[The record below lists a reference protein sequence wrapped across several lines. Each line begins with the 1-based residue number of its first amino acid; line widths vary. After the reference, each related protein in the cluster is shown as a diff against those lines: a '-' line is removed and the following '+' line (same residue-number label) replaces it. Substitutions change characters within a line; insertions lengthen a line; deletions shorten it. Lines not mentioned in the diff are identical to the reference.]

1 MRYLMLIY
9 DASAPSFCYY
19 ASHGKSA
26 RMSIDTL
33 RKAIHFARMEGLLLN
48 VITGSDPLPR
58 DVREELDGIV
68 HTLIAPW
75 NYPHDNVNDVLVVE
89 WSPDLAFASLP
100 DNPQANII
108 MRIPREALPLLSETV
123 RKLLWKGCRLNLQML
138 DTNRWTEDDFGVYAG
153 QLEQL
158 ASFVPGSGMELNI
171 LTDRLNL
178 QKMNSCGAG
187 DDCITVA
194 PDGKFYVCPGFY
206 YDDAVPCGDLEN
218 GLALPNKYLYK
229 IENAPICRICDAWQC
244 RRCIWMNL
252 RSTGEVN
259 TPSRGQ
265 CVAAHKERHASVI
278 VSTGT
283 SEPLED
289 VPYEDPFDT
298 LIKH

>member
-19 ASHGKSA
+19 ASHGKSE
-26 RMSIDTL
+26 RMSLDTL
-33 RKAIHFARMEGLLLN
+33 REAIRFARMEGLLLN
-48 VITGSDPLPR
+48 VITGSELLPR

-68 HTLIAPW
+68 HTVIAPW
-75 NYPHDNVNDVLVVE
+75 NYPHDNVKDVSVVE
-89 WSPDLAFASLP
+89 WSPDLAFESLP
-100 DNPQANII
+100 DDPQANII
-108 MRIPREALPLLSETV
+108 MRFPREALPLLSDSV
-123 RKLLWKGCRLNLQML
+123 RRLLRKGCRLNFQML
-138 DTNRWTEDDFGVYAG
+138 DTDRWTENDFCVYAA

-158 ASFVPGSGMELNI
+158 ASFVPGAGVELNI

-206 YDDAVPCGDLEN
+206 YDDAAPCGDLES
-218 GLALPNKYLYK
+218 GLALPNRHLYK

-265 CVAAHKERHASVI
+265 CVAAHKERHAGVI
-278 VSTGT
+278 VSAGT
-283 SEPLED
+283 PEPLQD

-298 LIKH
+298 LK